1 MYVVNYYQEFMM
13 SDADEHITDKTD
25 STRRLRRLLLGSVI
39 RDVYQDDEQTEIL
52 RLSQQSSCE
61 LSFDKV
67 NCAERN

>member
-1 MYVVNYYQEFMM
+1 M
-13 SDADEHITDKTD
+13 SDADEDITDKTD
-25 STRRLRRLLLGSVI
+25 STRRLRRLLGSVM

-67 NCAERN
+67 NCAELD